1 MIIGKIIGNIWAT
14 KKDESLEGF
23 KFFVVKQL
31 GVPKEESK
39 SIVAVDGGVGAGIG
53 DDVLITQG
61 SSARMIYK
69 GKEVPID
76 AVIVGVIDSLEIDKS
91 IL

>member
-31 GVPKEESK
+31 GISEERSK
-39 SIVAVDGGVGAGIG
+39 PIVAVDRGVVVSIG
-53 DDVLITQG
+53 DHVLITQR
-61 SSARMIYK
+61 SSA
-69 GKEVPID
+69 
-76 AVIVGVIDSLEIDKS
+76 
-91 IL
+91 

>member
-31 GVPKEESK
+31 GISEERSK
-39 SIVAVDGGVGAGIG
+39 PIVAVDGGVGAGIG

-61 SSARMIYK
+61 SSARMIYR
-69 GKEVPID
+69 GNEVPID